1 MGGAAKGEKQAMWGG
16 ILGGALLGVLMLVMS
31 LGLLSRLDSV
41 ADLPMPMLSIAS
53 EVSPALGLLMALII
67 FCMILNTAVGTL
79 YSFSARLL
87 PAGTRQFRLGSIAAG
102 ALAFV
107 GSLVGFIS
115 LVGQVYPFF
124 GYLGFLLIAAVV
136 IGWLRPRRVVVA

>member
-1 MGGAAKGEKQAMWGG
+1 
-16 ILGGALLGVLMLVMS
+16 
-31 LGLLSRLDSV
+31 
-41 ADLPMPMLSIAS
+41 
-53 EVSPALGLLMALII
+53 PALGLLMALII